1 VVADF
6 EVSGIAEVFEILGLA
21 ADDGEGEKL
30 VATADF
36 RVTFQD
42 NVRVEDAIVTEFDVV
57 ANDAIRADAD
67 VLSQG
72 GERRNNSGRVNHDGN
87 FGV

>member
-1 VVADF
+1 
-6 EVSGIAEVFEILGLA
+6 
-21 ADDGEGEKL
+21 
-30 VATADF
+30 
-36 RVTFQD
+36 
-42 NVRVEDAIVTEFDVV
+42 VV